1 MSDEEKKAIVELNH
15 FSNMTAYWKQEEYTN
30 SEVDNYIKLILN
42 LIEKQQEKI
51 KRLEY
56 DKKFYQGVI
65 DEIKES
71 RRDNNE

>member
-1 MSDEEKKAIVELNH
+1 MSEEEKKAIEWVKNNLEQ
-15 FSNMTAYWKQEEYTN
+15 T
-30 SEVDNYIKLILN
+30 IKLSQKYGLQEAIKYQTTILN

-71 RRDNNE
+71 RRDNNEC

>member
-1 MSDEEKKAIVELNH
+1 MSDEEKKAIKGLEWSQQQMRLGNLPDYDQGHYADIRIV
-15 FSNMTAYWKQEEYTN
+15 
-30 SEVDNYIKLILN
+30 LN